1 MRKYVKLCASVAG
14 ILATLAI
21 GVAYAADG
29 GNDLSSV
36 AGTLT
41 TQVKSLAGL
50 LVIVAYVAGIGFALA
65 GVIQFKAHK
74 DNPAQVP
81 LSKPIVYLAVGGC
94 LLFLP
99 ALMGTAGNTIFG
111 GEQKASDSVSGD
123 ESAIQSF

>member
-1 MRKYVKLCASVAG
+1 MRSYVRPVVAV
-14 ILATLAI
+14 AAI
-21 GVAYAADG
+21 FAALSSGAAYAV
-29 GNDLSSV
+29 NDLSSI
-36 AGTLT
+36 AEQLT

-81 LSKPIVYLAVGGC
+81 LSKPIVYLGVGAC

-99 ALMGTAGNTIFG
+99 ALMGSAGNTIFG
-111 GEQKASDSVSGD
+111 GEQKDSATQASTDNV
-123 ESAIQSF
+123 IQLE

>member
-1 MRKYVKLCASVAG
+1 MRKFVKLSASVAG
-14 ILATLAI
+14 IIATLAV
-21 GVAYAADG
+21 GAAYG
-29 GNDLSSV
+29 EGNDLAAVSS
-36 AGTLT
+36 TLT
-41 TQVKSLAGL
+41 TQIKSLAGL

-81 LSKPIVYLAVGGC
+81 LSKPIVYLGVGAC

-111 GEQKASDSVSGD
+111 GEQSASDAVGEG
-123 ESAIQSF
+123 ESAIQSFGS

>member
-1 MRKYVKLCASVAG
+1 MRNHKKLASYVAALALLTAGTAVAG
-14 ILATLAI
+14 
-21 GVAYAADG
+21 GGG

-41 TQVKSLAGL
+41 EQIKTLANL
-50 LVIVAYVAGIGFALA
+50 LIIVAYVAGIGFCLV

-74 DNPAQVP
+74 DNPAQTP
-81 LSKPIVYLAVGGC
+81 LSKPVVYLAVGAC

-111 GEQKASDSVSGD
+111 GDQSSADSIGD
-123 ESAIQSF
+123 GESVIQSF